1 MAENRTENSISSADA
16 DKLIA
21 AHDGDVALLYIYYS
35 RSGCT
40 DRERAAHDLCRTLK
54 EISSAEE
61 KLSRMGLIPGG
72 AAPAP
77 AAEEKL
83 PPEEVMPEYTA
94 EDIVRRS
101 REDEKFS
108 VILAEAK
115 GIFGRNLNSSDMK
128 MLFGIYDYLALP
140 AEVILEL
147 LNYCAETA
155 REKSPGKR
163 PSPRSVEQ
171 EAYRWA
177 NREILTLEQ
186 AEEYIRRQKSLRE
199 ASNRVKE
206 ALGIRGREL
215 TPTETKYITSWL
227 GMGFEQEA
235 ILIAYDRTVT
245 STGSLKWPYMNKII
259 CSWHEKKLHTPE
271 EIEAGDGRKRPA
283 QSQPAQAGVDMAEL
297 EKINRVID
305 RELPD
310 CIRETL
316 LVLDSSTG
324 QNAVIQAQ
332 EFGNA
337 ARLTGIVLTKLDG
350 TAKGGI
356 IISIRR
362 TLGIPVK
369 FIGVGEKVDDLQ
381 KFDPQE
387 FVRALFGE

>member
-1 MAENRTENSISSADA
+1 MAENRTENSIPAADA

-35 RSGCT
+35 RTGST
-40 DRERAAHDLCRTLK
+40 DRERAAHDLCRTLN

-61 KLSRMGLIPGG
+61 KLGRMGLFPGAVPSIP
-72 AAPAP
+72 AR

-101 REDEKFS
+101 KEDEKFS

-115 GIFGRNLNSSDMK
+115 SIFGRNLNSSDMK

-155 REKSPGKR
+155 QEKNKGKR
-163 PSPRSVEQ
+163 PSPRSIEQ

-186 AEEYIRRQKSLRE
+186 AEEYIHRQKSLRE

-206 ALGIRGREL
+206 ALGIHGREL
-215 TPTETKYITSWL
+215 TPTEAKYVTSWL
-227 GMGFEQEA
+227 GMGFEEEA

-245 STGSLKWPYMNKII
+245 STGALKWPYMNKII

-297 EKINRVID
+297 EKIFNKI
-305 RELPD
+305 
-310 CIRETL
+310 
-316 LVLDSSTG
+316 
-324 QNAVIQAQ
+324 
-332 EFGNA
+332 
-337 ARLTGIVLTKLDG
+337 
-350 TAKGGI
+350 
-356 IISIRR
+356 
-362 TLGIPVK
+362 
-369 FIGVGEKVDDLQ
+369 
-381 KFDPQE
+381 
-387 FVRALFGE
+387 